1 MKGTAMIDLRS
12 DTVTKPSPQMRQ
24 VIADAVVGDD
34 VYHDDPTVNKLERT
48 VADLL
53 GKDDAVFVPTG
64 TMSNQIALRV
74 QTDPGDIVLIHTDAH
89 IGQHELGGAA
99 HNSGVTLAPLVGP
112 YGTFTAEQV
121 ASAVPVQH
129 AGMPNHLFAPVTL
142 VCLENTHNDSGGT
155 VWDPIQTRGV
165 LDAAGALG
173 LKTHLDGARLWNA
186 SAASGVDLVDL
197 ASGFDT
203 VNVCFSKGLGAPVG
217 SALAGTADTI
227 ERARRFKQIFGG
239 GFRQA
244 GMLAAGAL
252 HALEQNRERLIDD
265 HANARSFAEAIAET
279 DGIQVDLNSVQT
291 NLVYFEAPNAEV
303 LAGECLKEGVSMLT
317 VGPTT
322 IRAVFH
328 LDVSAEDAHKAAEM
342 VKQLSAISHQPSEEE
357 ASEN

>member
-1 MKGTAMIDLRS
+1 MIDLRS
-12 DTVTKPSPQMRQ
+12 DTVTKPSLQMRG
-24 VIADAVVGDD
+24 VIANAVVGDD
-34 VYHDDPTVNKLERT
+34 VYHDDPTVNELENT

-53 GKDDAVFVPTG
+53 GKEDAVFVPTG

-74 QTDPGDIVLIHTDAH
+74 QTNPGDTVLIHPDAH
-89 IGQHELGGAA
+89 IRRHELGGAA
-99 HNSGVTLAPLVGP
+99 HNSGVTLALLDGP

-121 ASAVPVQH
+121 AVAVPTPH
-129 AGMPNHLFAPVTL
+129 AALPNHLFAPVTL

-155 VWDPIQTRGV
+155 IWDPAQTRDV
-165 LDAAGALG
+165 LDTAKSLR
-173 LKTHLDGARLWNA
+173 LRTHLDGARLWNA

-217 SALAGTADTI
+217 SALAGSADTI
-227 ERARRFKQIFGG
+227 EQARRFKQMFGG

-252 HALEQNRERLIDD
+252 HALERNRERLVDD
-265 HANARSFAEAIAET
+265 HTNARSFAEAINET
-279 DGIQVDLNSVQT
+279 SGIHVDLDSVQT
-291 NLVYFEAPNAEV
+291 NLVYFETPNADG
-303 LAGECLKEGVSMLT
+303 LASECSDEGVSMLA

-328 LDVSAEDAHKAAEM
+328 LDVSVDDAMVAAEV
-342 VKQLSAISHQPSEEE
+342 VKRLSATSLKPGT
-357 ASEN
+357 